1 MATSHIIS
9 PSISSVSMRSATCVL
24 FSLREEE
31 TAARD
36 AILDDQPAPPDDLDQ
51 LADSDSPIFDTY
63 LGQGGSEAIVTLT
76 SFTVSEFYLLYGHVE
91 EVLVGQ

>member
-1 MATSHIIS
+1 
-9 PSISSVSMRSATCVL
+9 MRSATCVL